1 MGKPF
6 VYVTRKVPEHCLDEL
21 REFAEVEMWHEEEIP
36 VDRTTL
42 MAKAKE
48 ATGLIT
54 MLSDQV
60 NSELM
65 DAAPN
70 LKVIAN
76 LAVGFDNID
85 VDAATQRG
93 IVVSNT
99 PNVLTDTTADLTF
112 SLLMATARR
121 IPEAVNYVREGQWK
135 NWGPLLMAG
144 TDVHHKT
151 IGIVGMGRIGATV
164 AKRATGFDMEILYH
178 NRSRKPEAEA
188 ELGAKYVSFEELIKQ
203 SDYVVCLA
211 PLTDETKE
219 LFDLAVFKK
228 MKNSAIFI
236 NASRGAVVKEDELQ
250 RALDEKEIAAAGL
263 DVFLNEPI
271 GADHPL
277 LQYDNVVALPHI
289 GSASVETREEM
300 TRLVGRHCAN
310 VIVGRRP
317 EYMVNESV
325 WKG

>member
-1 MGKPF
+1 MSKPF
-6 VYVTRKVPEHCLDEL
+6 VYVTRKVPEHCLEEL
-21 REFAEVEMWHEEEIP
+21 KEFAEVEMWDEEEIP
-36 VDRTTL
+36 VKRDVL
-42 MAKAKE
+42 LEKAAKAE
-48 ATGLIT
+48 GIIT
-54 MLSDQV
+54 MLSDKV
-60 NSELM
+60 DRELM

-85 VDAATQRG
+85 VKTATEKG

-99 PNVLTDTTADLTF
+99 PDVLTDTTADLTF
-112 SLLMATARR
+112 GLLMATARR
-121 IPEAVNYVREGQWK
+121 LPEAVNYVKEGKWK

-144 TDVHHKT
+144 ADIHHKT

-164 AKRATGFDMEILYH
+164 AKRATGFDMNILYH

-188 ELGAKYVSFEELIKQ
+188 DLGAHYVSFEELVKE

-211 PLTDETKE
+211 PMTDETKD
-219 LFDLAVFKK
+219 LFNYDVFKQ
-228 MKNSAIFI
+228 MKTSAIFV
-236 NASRGAVVKEDELQ
+236 NASRGGVVSEDDLQ

-263 DVFLNEPI
+263 DVFRQEPI

-277 LQYDNVVALPHI
+277 LAYDNVVALPHI

-300 TRLVGRHCAN
+300 TRMVGRHVAN
-310 VIVGRRP
+310 VFVGRKP
-317 EYMVNESV
+317 QYVVNESV
-325 WKG
+325 LK